1 MEETVVTPTEDP
13 RIAALTRELDES
25 RQSEKYWAG
34 LARAGSASAA
44 EPEPEPTE
52 EESNAEFYD
61 EVPAGLPDDTPEK
74 MIDDFAAEGA
84 KALSKRGFVTTAQA
98 HKLAVDAAVRVTNAL
113 IGRERSKMTSDTQI
127 MGEFPELKDQNSEL
141 FKETAKRYQRA
152 VAMDPAAK
160 KTPAALYLA
169 AEGARDALRARR
181 GDPDTEDESDRRRRV
196 DAQDGRAR
204 GRGQGEEPDDML
216 GANAREVIKAMGL
229 TEKEFQDARKETA
242 GMRPLRR

>member
-74 MIDDFAAEGA
+74 MIDDFAAEVRAPANRHTLGILR
-84 KALSKRGFVTTAQA
+84 ALIQSISAITN
-98 HKLAVDAAVRVTNAL
+98 NAL
-113 IGRERSKMTSDTQI
+113 RNSVTWVSKQI
-127 MGEFPELKDQNSEL
+127 
-141 FKETAKRYQRA
+141 
-152 VAMDPAAK
+152 
-160 KTPAALYLA
+160 
-169 AEGARDALRARR
+169 
-181 GDPDTEDESDRRRRV
+181 
-196 DAQDGRAR
+196 
-204 GRGQGEEPDDML
+204 
-216 GANAREVIKAMGL
+216 
-229 TEKEFQDARKETA
+229 
-242 GMRPLRR
+242 